1 MKIFFAK
8 LKCLL
13 LQKPVVGIMNFEYDD
28 FRKMVKLRQAAIEVL
43 GYVGYASNTKLLQAV
58 RLVIIPTGAAFLLP
72 STHKP

>member
-13 LQKPVVGIMNFEYDD
+13 LQKPAVGIMNFEYDD
-28 FRKMVKLRQAAIEVL
+28 FRKMVELRQAAIEVL

-58 RLVIIPTGAAFLLP
+58 RLVITPTGAAFLLP